1 MLSEDR
7 WLYQNYLMLVSF
19 VTHRCPYWKAVNQPF
34 FDSCSSYGF
43 FIDRFKSNWL
53 NSIICSYLEHFKART
68 WKKKCTSARFLIFQR
83 MEICGFK
90 IKRFLIF
97 LIFSQRKDFII
108 FSQKKAVL
116 IFQETKTPE
125 NFIIF
130 TQKKACLIF
139 QETQTPKKIL
149 CISGN
154 KTFLYFEKQ
163 KP

>member
-1 MLSEDR
+1 M
-7 WLYQNYLMLVSF
+7 
-19 VTHRCPYWKAVNQPF
+19 K
-34 FDSCSSYGF
+34 
-43 FIDRFKSNWL
+43 
-53 NSIICSYLEHFKART
+53 
-68 WKKKCTSARFLIFQR
+68 
-83 MEICGFK
+83 ICGFK
-90 IKRFLIF
+90 IKQFLIF
-97 LIFSQRKDFII
+97 LI